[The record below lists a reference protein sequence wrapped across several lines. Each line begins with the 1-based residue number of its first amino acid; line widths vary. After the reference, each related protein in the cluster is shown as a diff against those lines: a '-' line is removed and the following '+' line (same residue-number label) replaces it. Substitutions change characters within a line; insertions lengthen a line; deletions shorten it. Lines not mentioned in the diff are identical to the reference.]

1 MRRFHLIFL
10 LSLLPV
16 FVLGQTAVTV
26 RGPAGADGSTAPGT
40 TPTFTVSETPE
51 FAWVANDGTFEAT
64 GASAGSFAVNG
75 VTFNATAPGGITC
88 TRSDSTVD
96 ASWYTA
102 GTGIGWPA
110 SYTVVL
116 VVRPEVDNT
125 RWLFGAGPSTGASA
139 DLWGA
144 VHIRSGGVLR
154 YTFGDDT
161 NFSQGDTGAAAVTL
175 GQWHVISH
183 RYTTGNTQA
192 EFWVDGV
199 SKAITPVATSASAA
213 GGDGASD
220 FSFSR
225 LGEVTSNYA
234 DGSYCAIYVWTSAIS
249 NADREAVENAWISAL
264 GL

>member
-1 MRRFHLIFL
+1 MRRFL
-10 LSLLPV
+10 LLTFFCLPAL
-16 FVLGQTAVTV
+16 VLGQSAVTV
-26 RGPAGADGSTAPGT
+26 RGPAGAAGASASGT
-40 TPTFTVSETPE
+40 TPTFTVSEAPE
-51 FAWVANDGTFEAT
+51 FSWVANDSTFGAT
-64 GASAGSFAVNG
+64 GAASGSFTANG
-75 VTFNATAPGGITC
+75 VTFNAVAPGGIKC
-88 TRSDSTVD
+88 TRLDSTVD
-96 ASWYTA
+96 ASWYSA
-102 GTGIGWPA
+102 GTGLGWPT
-110 SYTVVL
+110 SYTIIA

-154 YTFGDDT
+154 YTFG
-161 NFSQGDTGAAAVTL
+161 NGSVFSQGDTGASAVTL

-183 RYTTGNTQA
+183 RYTTGNTEA

-199 SKAITPVATSASAA
+199 SKAISTVATSASAA

-220 FSFSR
+220 FSFTR

-234 DGSYCAIYVWTSAIS
+234 DGSYCAVYVWTSAIS
-249 NADREAVENAWISAL
+249 NTDRAAVENAWITAL